1 MSGSAH
7 VVAVMPVGLFA
18 RLRGPTIEGTQ
29 VGFMAQ
35 SPMRE
40 VGAFVPLPG
49 FTYAVTD
56 AAGQTTVRKGTSLL
70 AA

>member
-1 MSGSAH
+1 MSGNAR

-29 VGFMAQ
+29 VGFMAL

-56 AAGQTTVRKGTSLL
+56 AAGRMTVRRGASLF